1 VRRRL
6 ILEAARRCIAARGL
20 EGTTIRE
27 IAKEADISI
36 GTITYHFSGVQ
47 DILAE
52 ALREASE
59 NFTKRFLEEAD
70 SQTGTRNRLRYIVDV
85 NLPVDD
91 ERRSLWRL
99 WLELWA
105 RASRDPALAE
115 VHSERHAYERV
126 AIAAIVDDA
135 VERGEVRPVDSTAFA
150 LNFPRPPRR
159 TRPPGP
165 HRRHGR
171 RSGDRSRRAVLDD
184 RREPRLA
191 RPRGC
196 GCKVQRPRSSLMSA
210 SAAASRSSHWFTGTT
225 STASTTGPG

>member
-1 VRRRL
+1 MGVSVANSDRQRHPPEVRRRL

-59 NFTKRFLEEAD
+59 NFTKRFLEEAG
-70 SQTGTRNRLRYIVDV
+70 SQTGARNRLRYIVDV
-85 NLPVDD
+85 NLPVDE
-91 ERRSLWRL
+91 ERRALWRL

-105 RASRDPALAE
+105 KASRDPALAE

-126 AIAAIVDDA
+126 AIAEIVDQA
-135 VERGEVRPVDSTAFA
+135 VERGELPASDSAGFA
-150 LNFPRPPRR
+150 LNFLGLLDGLGLQAVIGDKGVTVETARHALYSMIDASLDWRDHVDAADR
-159 TRPPGP
+159 TEVRF
-165 HRRHGR
+165 
-171 RSGDRSRRAVLDD
+171 
-184 RREPRLA
+184 A
-191 RPRGC
+191 R
-196 GCKVQRPRSSLMSA
+196 
-210 SAAASRSSHWFTGTT
+210 
-225 STASTTGPG
+225 

>member
-1 VRRRL
+1 MSVTPTGSERQRHPPEVRRRL

-70 SQTGTRNRLRYIVDV
+70 SQTGARNRLRYIVDV
-85 NLPVDD
+85 NLPIDE
-91 ERRSLWRL
+91 ERRALWRL

-126 AIAAIVDDA
+126 AIAALVDDA

-150 LNFPRPPRR
+150 LNFLGLLDGLGLQALIGDTGVGVETARAALYSMIDASLHWLDRVVAVADSD
-159 TRPPGP
+159 
-165 HRRHGR
+165 GR
-171 RSGDRSRRAVLDD
+171 G
-184 RREPRLA
+184 
-191 RPRGC
+191 
-196 GCKVQRPRSSLMSA
+196 
-210 SAAASRSSHWFTGTT
+210 AAS
-225 STASTTGPG
+225 

>member
-1 VRRRL
+1 MSVTPTGSERQRHPPEVRRRL

-150 LNFPRPPRR
+150 LNFLGLLDGLGLQALIGDTGVGVETARAALYSTIDASLDWLDRVVAVADSD
-159 TRPPGP
+159 
-165 HRRHGR
+165 GR
-171 RSGDRSRRAVLDD
+171 G
-184 RREPRLA
+184 
-191 RPRGC
+191 
-196 GCKVQRPRSSLMSA
+196 
-210 SAAASRSSHWFTGTT
+210 AAS
-225 STASTTGPG
+225 